1 MANTVYHINKGINK
15 SIEFKGLKAQYI
27 WYFGAGVVVLMI
39 LFSIM
44 YIVGFPSYISLG
56 IIGIGG
62 TVMVVKIY
70 KMSHKYGEFG
80 MMKELAK
87 RQLPKAIK
95 TQSRSVF
102 KMRKL

>member
-56 IIGIGG
+56 IICIGG